1 MTNIK
6 IEIPK
11 GSPAN
16 SGNNNTPAEGSNS
29 SANQTQAELEAKEKA
44 ALEAE
49 LEAPYFETKSSITI
63 NKRFIFSYIR
73 IVKTMTPNNIFLYV
87 IRHTILVLSLLK
99 TSNSFI
105 TFFISILK
113 VSKLSFSFIIKTA
126 RVFKILNVIIIKRS
140 ITKFSSSSFNNSNLL
155 LFRLLINSNT

>member
-1 MTNIK
+1 MTDIK

-49 LEAPYFETKSSITI
+49 L
-63 NKRFIFSYIR
+63 
-73 IVKTMTPNNIFLYV
+73 
-87 IRHTILVLSLLK
+87 
-99 TSNSFI
+99 
-105 TFFISILK
+105 
-113 VSKLSFSFIIKTA
+113 
-126 RVFKILNVIIIKRS
+126 
-140 ITKFSSSSFNNSNLL
+140 
-155 LFRLLINSNT
+155 